1 MPAVDQS
8 SVLDPPA
15 PPAAEE
21 PESWAP
27 GAPPSWTPPEQTTP
41 PPPPPRRRRPW
52 RIAAAFLGVALVAG
66 SAGGVV
72 TRGLEPS
79 PTSTT
84 TVVRT
89 ASASPRLAGDSL
101 DVAQVVAKV
110 EPAVVSIQA
119 STNQGPLSG
128 TAAGSG
134 IILTSDGEVLTT
146 AHVVQGANSI
156 TVTLNGQSQ
165 ARSATLVGIDTGNDL
180 ALLKINGASNLPT
193 ATIGNSSGVAV
204 GDDAVAIGNAL
215 ALSGGPT
222 VTRGII
228 SALNRSIGAQSG
240 QMTGLIQTDASISSG
255 NSGGPLVDAAG
266 QVIGINTAV
275 ATSSQTTTAENIG
288 FAIPIDKA
296 MSVVHQLKAGGSTT

>member
-1 MPAVDQS
+1 MPTVDQS

-15 PPAAEE
+15 AEE
-21 PESWAP
+21 PESRAP
-27 GAPPSWTPPEQTTP
+27 GAPPSWTPPEQTTPP

-72 TRGLEPS
+72 TRELEPS
-79 PTSTT
+79 PTPTT

-89 ASASPRLAGDSL
+89 ASASPELAGDSL

-110 EPAVVSIQA
+110 EPAVVSIRA
-119 STNQGPLSG
+119 STNQGPFSS

-134 IILTSDGEVLTT
+134 IILTSDGEVLTN
-146 AHVVQGANSI
+146 AHVVQGANSV

-228 SALNRSIGAQSG
+228 SALNRSIDTQSG

-255 NSGGPLVDAAG
+255 NSGGPLVNAAG
-266 QVIGINTAV
+266 QVIGISTAV

-296 MSVVHQLKAGGSTT
+296 MSVVHQLEAGGSTT

>member
-15 PPAAEE
+15 IEE

-27 GAPPSWTPPEQTTP
+27 GAPPSWTPPEQTT

-72 TRGLEPS
+72 TRELEPS
-79 PTSTT
+79 PTPTT

-89 ASASPRLAGDSL
+89 ASASPQLAGDSL

-119 STNQGPLSG
+119 STNQGPFSS

-134 IILTSDGEVLTT
+134 IILTSGGEVLTN
-146 AHVVQGANSI
+146 AHVVQGASSI
-156 TVTLNGQSQ
+156 KVTLNGQSQ

-193 ATIGNSSGVAV
+193 ATIGNSSDVAV

-215 ALSGGPT
+215 ALPGGPT

-228 SALNRSIGAQSG
+228 SALNRSLDTGSG
-240 QMTGLIQTDASISSG
+240 QMSGLIQTDASISSG
-255 NSGGPLVDAAG
+255 NSGGPLVNAAG

-275 ATSSQTTTAENIG
+275 AASSQSTTAENIG

-296 MSVVHQLKAGGSTT
+296 MTVVHQLEVGGSTT